1 METPWKKCGLA
12 NKRVFCVTELSATYV
27 GFTAAEGNVWAAFLG
42 SYFLMYFIKVL
53 FVVQNAWAV
62 PGAKNSF

>member
-12 NKRVFCVTELSATYV
+12 NKRVFRVTELSATCV
-27 GFTAAEGNVWAAFLG
+27 GFTAAEGNVWPAFLG
-42 SYFLMYFIKVL
+42 SYFLMYCIKVL